1 MSKEQDYDSA
11 AVSRDMLTKE
21 LILASLHGRVFNSL
35 NMRDIVDQCRET
47 ARYIQNTNE
56 ELV

>member
-1 MSKEQDYDSA
+1 MSEDYDSA
-11 AVSRDMLTKE
+11 AASRDMLTKE